1 MKRGQSLLE
10 VIIYSAILAL
20 IVSLSVASIIS
31 SWRGFQK
38 ARIDGQI
45 AKNGE
50 SVLEKITR
58 DIRLAEN
65 VGAASGFGASPGV
78 LELILGATSTKYYLS
93 GQILQRKEGGDNPE
107 NITSGDSRAKSII
120 FWNEFVSSSDIFS
133 RIIKVE
139 FTLESGEGALLK
151 QRKFFGS
158 AVLRGAY

>member
-1 MKRGQSLLE
+1 ME
-10 VIIYSAILAL
+10 VTIYSAILAL

-50 SVLEKITR
+50 FVLEKITR
-58 DIRLAEN
+58 DVRLAEN
-65 VGAASGFGASPGV
+65 VGAASGFGTSPGV
-78 LELILGATSTKYYLS
+78 LELISGATSTKYYLF
-93 GQILQRKEGGDNPE
+93 GQILQRKESGNNPE
-107 NITSGDSRAKSII
+107 NITSGDSRATSII
-120 FWNEFVSSSDIFS
+120 FWNEFVSSSDISS